1 MHTQTDSQALLDF
14 LDEGVICC
22 DASGNIIRANQSATR
37 LLGLEPLA
45 YGSIDKI
52 ILKLGAGSEALK
64 ELEVDNSSMLVIGGS
79 LIEAKKKMLENNPV
93 IVLTDRS
100 EELRWQS
107 QLAEHGHMLSS
118 NTEAYLVIDGRGLIR
133 YANNFCERERGYEN
147 GEMVGL
153 QLRDIEIGR
162 DEDGVSAREYT
173 QEDIE
178 QRLDNCLRRGQ
189 VERYEAW
196 HVRKGGSIFPT
207 DVSLRPYRMSSEV
220 VLLLTAQDESSRY
233 RQLQALM
240 EARAEAESSNNA
252 KSAFMAVTSHELRT
266 PLTTIIGFLEL
277 LKLDYGEGEG
287 DLPNYLELMHKSSK
301 SLLRLIEDIL
311 DFTKIESKALK
322 LDMKSIDMVSFLNQV
337 NERWLMRFAKES
349 VEFVFEPVGNIDGTM
364 KSDPVR
370 LNQLLDNL
378 IGNAQKFTVTGSV
391 TLRVTRSTD
400 SYCFEIIDTGCGIDE
415 SHVQKIFEPFYQVD
429 DAMTRR
435 SDGTGLG
442 LYICKNLS
450 HILGGAISVSRS
462 DTSGS
467 CFELIMPL
475 QGPQ

>member
-1 MHTQTDSQALLDF
+1 MHIQTESQALLDF

-37 LLGLEPLA
+37 LLGLTPLEH
-45 YGSIDKI
+45 GTIDNL

-64 ELEVDNSSMLVIGGS
+64 ELEPGNSSMLVIGGS
-79 LIEAKKKMLENNPV
+79 LIEAKKKLLDTHPV

-133 YANNFCERERGYEN
+133 YANNFCERERGYGN

-173 QEDIE
+173 QEEIE
-178 QRLDNCLRRGQ
+178 ARLDNCLRRGQ
-189 VERYEAW
+189 VDRYEAW

-252 KSAFMAVTSHELRT
+252 KSAFMAITSHELRT

-322 LDMKSIDMVSFLNQV
+322 LDIKSIDIVSFLNQV
-337 NERWLMRFAKES
+337 NDRWLMRFAKEPVS
-349 VEFVFEPVGNIDGTM
+349 FVFEAVDNIGGTM

-378 IGNAQKFTVTGSV
+378 IGNALKFTMKGSV
-391 TLRVTRSTD
+391 TLRVKRTED
-400 SYCFEIIDTGCGIDE
+400 AYCFQIIDTGCGIEDT
-415 SHVQKIFEPFYQVD
+415 HIQKIFEPFYQVD

-450 HILGGAISVSRS
+450 HILGGSITIARS
-462 DTSGS
+462 DDSGS
-467 CFELIMPL
+467 CFELNMPL
-475 QGPQ
+475 HGPQ